1 MKTLLALAAVLAVL
15 PWLAGKYFTGL
26 LVVAGIYT
34 IATVGLTILMGFAG
48 QVSLAQGAFYGIGA
62 YASMVLSMRVGLPV
76 WLAILLACVAAA
88 GVALAIGRPSL
99 KLHGHHLALATLGFG
114 LIVYIVFSELGDLT
128 GGPSGMIGIPRL
140 SLAGFTLTKDVH
152 YYYVVWTVA
161 LVALGAMHRLMG
173 SAWGRLLRALAAS
186 EPAAEAM
193 GVDTRR
199 LKLQAFVLSGALGGL
214 AGALYAHWITVIS
227 PITFNFEVS
236 IELLMMAVVGGLGSI
251 WGSLLGATLVTF
263 LVEALRT
270 LMPALRA
277 GSSAEWEIVGFGLLL
292 IATMVFLPEGVA
304 GGLGRL
310 ARRLGAVRA

>member
-1 MKTLLALAAVLAVL
+1 MA
-15 PWLAGKYFTGL
+15 
-26 LVVAGIYT
+26 
-34 IATVGLTILMGFAG
+34 
-48 QVSLAQGAFYGIGA
+48 
-62 YASMVLSMRVGLPV
+62 
-76 WLAILLACVAAA
+76 
-88 GVALAIGRPSL
+88 
-99 KLHGHHLALATLGFG
+99 
-114 LIVYIVFSELGDLT
+114 
-128 GGPSGMIGIPRL
+128 
-140 SLAGFTLTKDVH
+140 
-152 YYYVVWTVA
+152 
-161 LVALGAMHRLMG
+161 ALGEERQH
-173 SAWGRLLRALAAS
+173 
-186 EPAAEAM
+186 
-193 GVDTRR
+193 VQ
-199 LKLQAFVLSGALGGL
+199 LQAFVLSGALGGL